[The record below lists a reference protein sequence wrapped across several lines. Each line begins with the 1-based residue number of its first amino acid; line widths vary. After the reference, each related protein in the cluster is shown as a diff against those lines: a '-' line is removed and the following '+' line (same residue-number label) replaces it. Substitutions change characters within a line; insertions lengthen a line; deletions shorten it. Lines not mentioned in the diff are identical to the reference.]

1 MIPTGRK
8 VTVAVA
14 LLHVVIPQQ
23 EELLVT
29 VVPHPFIPLTI
40 SEKHVRSVNFYFFFF
55 EDVVHVFQV
64 SPYTVAS
71 AGFRYEANKGRVVS
85 PEITQALTEQ
95 Q

>member
-1 MIPTGRK
+1 MIPTGRE

-14 LLHVVIPQQ
+14 LLHVVSPQQ

-29 VVPHPFIPLTI
+29 VVPHSFIPLTK
-40 SEKHVRSVNFYFFFF
+40 SENYIRSVNFTCN
-55 EDVVHVFQV
+55 VSHIWTHVFRV
-64 SPYTVAS
+64 SPYTFAG
-71 AGFRYEANKGRVVS
+71 AGFRYEANKGRAVS